1 MRSDPKEV
9 YRIHCGMKFIERE
22 VGKIVAST
30 EIEVPE
36 KLELTFEA
44 VNKKEQ
50 DNQQQHQQ

>member
-1 MRSDPKEV
+1 M